1 MEHLDDIKADILASA
16 IAEVKHAFM
25 IWENPPESAIAKAV
39 LMSASKLLLENINDL
54 VQPDDLP
61 EDSFRSACRM
71 LDQTNKKTTK
81 ITNQNKIDP
90 DNDNIY
96 TRPN

>member
-39 LMSASKLLLENINDL
+39 LMSASKSLLENIRDL
-54 VQPDDLP
+54 VHPDDFP
-61 EDSFRSACRM
+61 EDAFRLACKM
-71 LDQTNKKTTK
+71 LDQTNKKITITTK
-81 ITNQNKIDP
+81 ENKVDP
-90 DNDNIY
+90 DNDSIY